1 MSQNIVLGYTSRLL
15 NQAEIYYING
25 NPKTTI
31 YSEVNTNIQVG
42 DKVFIMNG
50 IYDSQKY
57 IDIGKYALNADGY
70 SVLYT
75 NNCQIVID
83 LPYTYS
89 TTFTQSYYTDNL
101 DNYKKIYNIE
111 TQREFDYINQIL
123 VDSYTYSDF
132 YQYNRISKFE
142 HGLTNNIIYSA
153 GTFSGISATN
163 SIGYNNGISATNSFW
178 ARIGDS
184 WININYEFD
193 SGTFSGIYYNG
204 RIMIFGEDFNYNGT
218 LLKQRNIYKYNT
230 TTYTWDLDI
239 LYKQPII
246 SKLSFQGGSFHG
258 VHNDGIFGN
267 YKSNQVW
274 NNNGVWN
281 SGFFVNSTWE
291 SGVMNSKSSGN
302 SASYYAELI
311 NNKVK
316 QHFDYSNNNGYGYN
330 YILDSEIKSGT
341 INNGNVINTNI
352 NGDTDT
358 YIFDNQN
365 INLNLNGGFYD
376 FCDFKN
382 VNINNSETLD
392 SIISNSNINNSQ
404 IYNSQINNSIV
415 INSKLNGSNVLN
427 IISADISYYFSE
439 TNESRGI
446 LKLYISESDF
456 LRLDLMDNFY
466 ITNIDKNFVLNSL
479 SLSQKLL
486 MPYELRYVIDSIFNP
501 DFSNNII
508 VSLKTPFDNKFIP
521 TISIIHNF
529 EIDNSFNTNIN
540 NNYSIDIDFGNF
552 IIDITDL
559 NNLYLD
565 SNNNVLDTKNQ
576 YLNKK
581 TVNNLFSNA
590 YISNGDINEGSVNN
604 SEFINYNNINYNTN
618 IISGSSSNLSI
629 SKINNN
635 QLSVL
640 LKSPKEYSTGTLKIG
655 NYVWLDSILY
665 NNITDIS
672 GTYSIVSISYSN
684 TNIYLG
690 LSNSSIV
697 SSLNSIGTYSITD
710 GFFNKNYVNTVK
722 ISNSNIDSG
731 LFLGTLFKST
741 TFYNSNFD
749 NTSLSY
755 DNLSL
760 LRLIGLNINDSS
772 LVFNNATIK
781 SSVINNAT
789 WNSSIAI
796 DCIWNNTIFNNGI
809 FYDGYWLSG
818 VFNNGLFTNSD
829 GVLQSIDYS
838 DNQLYNNWYN
848 GIFNSG
854 TFYKSIWVQGI
865 FNNGLF
871 YNSDWYSGTWNNGI
885 LGDNSVPHNKTT
897 FGVGLTFG
905 VSQSY
910 WYDGIVKNADVGGL
924 GNVYWYDGIFYNGQF
939 NSIKGT
945 GSSIWYNGQ
954 FNGGNFTGDSI
965 WEYGIF
971 NGGKFLSAY
980 RNSLINSTQSTDYS
994 WQGGIFNEGLFSSQS
1009 TWYNG
1014 EFNGGLFNGIVWN
1027 NGIFGGGNFV
1037 GSGQNILVGSDSDYV
1052 NQFTQSF
1059 YGLWRNGIFSEKK
1072 QYKIYDTI
1080 LNISETA
1087 LFNNGLWQNGIF
1099 DSTDGQFN
1107 NSAWLA
1113 GNFINGNFKGGVFN
1127 PYCDITLQGSPI
1139 SSYNLNII
1147 PDDPNC
1153 CVWNNGNFYSGNFNF
1168 SNWNSGNFYDG
1179 TMTGAVWNSGTWYY
1193 GNANNIYW
1201 VSGTWLNGQW
1211 NGSPYDYSILDDSF
1225 KVKDGPEKQILSR
1238 IGLFNS
1244 NMHVNNVFTGT
1255 YSSIGTLGWTQS
1267 QLGTNLSWIGSYSI
1281 YLPNSIYSNPIFI
1294 PSTMHPLAYQT
1305 KVDIFSEYAFSFQIG
1320 EIVIPG
1326 EVYSISFGDFYTVS
1340 YTVVNN
1346 DTYNDVLLKLAN
1358 LINTDSYLSSSKII
1372 WHYSQNADVAVG
1384 NSINNVIRSGIILDQ
1399 HELFIY
1405 YSSLRSD
1412 LIPGVT
1418 ASKVFN
1424 NNTKQSNVLN
1434 FTIGTSSN
1442 IFSTASN
1449 YLINLT
1455 LESNG
1460 GSSYFIINYGNFNV
1474 SYTLNGK
1481 QNYKIP
1487 LNQTNA
1493 GLNNQYLNIQK
1504 LSTSFGNP
1512 TFSILSY
1519 DVTVY
1524 ETVYSDNC
1532 NKIFNLINYPSIT
1545 STYSILINSSTIS
1558 LASVDTN
1565 LITTYKVDNEQA
1577 TSGFLTINFGNG
1589 KFGSFPSSD
1598 GVNSIISNTSIWKGG
1613 AWNNGYWNSNTSKF
1627 KNLSYIGIDN
1637 YTWNITLISDDESID
1652 FTSSK
1657 YSLVSGDN
1665 ISISNIVGLDINN
1678 NRVLITNLS
1687 KVLSV
1692 TPLILKEDGN
1702 NVLSTITIQILTKY
1716 PLLRIEKDSLNH
1728 TIQITKTSWLSG
1740 VFTNG
1745 AFEGIW
1751 TYGMVKGFPYITK
1764 FENTHWIDGIFD
1776 GGTFKSVPIN
1786 SGSQSTG
1793 LIQNFTFRDNNI
1805 ASENNIGSNLGFNYN
1820 SWMDLYYHTN
1830 SMTNI
1835 YKNNYTYNQEYQL
1848 SIPDMNLNGYP
1859 TYDVLS
1865 SKSYFRNSYDNNIVY
1880 YSLGSKYQIY
1890 NDFIGDGSIFNNS
1903 YSNQINKLG
1912 LNKFYELGWSYSQD
1926 SNLNISSNTGLFDS
1940 NKLYVS
1946 NSNPN
1951 ADLSRIGIR
1960 YVIVSDPKVYDPS
1973 FNKTPITQTTTRILN
1988 SGNSLVKYNN
1998 SSGGTNPA
2006 TPSYV
2011 FVGNFENTA
2020 RFKSLYYSNSHA
2032 TASQYNVKAF
2042 TNIHNNLSIK
2052 KENDGYYN
2060 PNPDWDQIKGYGK
2073 SGLTGSNITDPISN
2087 DRFSFNYWRIPTSD
2101 TYTLG
2106 LQIPFILNL
2115 GDNYDR
2121 HVGVDWGG
2129 YYDNSRGGGSVYFKL
2144 FGCIEYCLFNND
2156 ITNEDNWNILGT
2168 TYMKIDPNLKNTGS
2182 FDTYIKVGDNQYDGS
2197 INFDNEN
2204 IVSGLLTIDNF
2215 GYDFNQGDY
2224 VRFNVYSVIG
2234 PQNNRTNNSIDN
2246 SIQAPYSDIGFN
2258 INGINTELNKPGTQ
2272 MNIAFPGTRTFA
2284 SITFNPTSQNIPLNG
2299 FGTTYPVT
2307 KLNQRILNYP
2317 YNNSGYFEVYTSNSV
2332 SYLENDKV
2340 NISKNRYSLTSFDI
2354 TKVNSDIVVNKQPSL
2369 NPITS
2374 TFSFNVS
2381 NNEIKINGLYS
2392 NVLKVGDYISL
2403 NNNLE
2408 VYYFTITNI
2417 GLSSYQTTNVSSKGS
2432 PIITVTNITII
2443 NTLEDLPLL
2452 QDSLFT
2458 LNLVDRIVI
2467 PNIFQLN
2474 SPKIYSPNR
2483 NIINYVDNIKNN
2495 KSISN
2500 EFFYNK
2506 NSFRFYLENSG
2517 NYEILFNKIKF
2528 YEVDSIPFFNYW
2540 GTKNNINSN
2549 IVIPNIAN
2557 VPKIDNTKNIYDLL
2571 GNVSI
2576 NFTQGVTNS
2585 LALNLKNYYLSNYY
2599 VFFAVTGN
2607 TFSNYTTY
2615 SLINNII
2622 SVIGEPSSSL
2632 SEQISGNNSR
2642 LYINDTSNSQY
2653 YSFTSSFAGND
2664 YGTFSS
2670 SLTYSLLIYP
2680 TDSLTTTQKSKYIS
2694 EKIFNNDLTPL
2705 NNIEINCDFPD
2716 ITVNINKIATLKVPF
2731 SIVIDDYISSININ
2745 KDWNIYINGLTL
2757 SNSYQNKNLITV
2769 GSLPLEM
2776 YNTDNNYMGY
2786 TFSSINDVLQKTYS
2800 VVYKPTLTI
2809 NGLAYSPDFY
2819 YVNTFNVNPNL
2830 AISSVTYSFV
2840 ASTDSYGN
2848 YLTYSYGIDNLIYS
2862 TTASGRRYAT
2872 IEWSYNGGSYN
2883 YFTTSV
2889 SKSPGYN
2896 IYNINPDGTIDYSP
2910 NFPFNTYG
2918 KTYSFRITTTSSIYS
2933 SSLFVPS
2940 TYTFQIVYGQ

>member
-25 NPKTTI
+25 NPKTAI

-341 INNGNVINTNI
+341 INNGNIINTNI
-352 NGDTDT
+352 NGDNDT

-710 GFFNKNYVNTVK
+710 GLFNKNYVNTVK

-1168 SNWNSGNFYDG
+1168 SNWNNGNFYNG
-1179 TMTGAVWNSGTWYY
+1179 NMTGAVWNNGSWYY

-1225 KVKDGPEKQILSR
+1225 KVKNGPEKQILSR
-1238 IGLFNS
+1238 IGLLNKDI
-1244 NMHVNNVFTGT
+1244 HVNNVFTGT

-1267 QLGTNLSWIGSYSI
+1267 GINLPWISGSYSI
-1281 YLPNSIYSNPIFI
+1281 YLPNFVYSNPIFV
-1294 PSTMHPLAYQT
+1294 PSTIHPLAFQRKYF
-1305 KVDIFSEYAFSFQIG
+1305 IYSEYAFSFQIG
-1320 EIVIPG
+1320 DVVIPG
-1326 EVYSISFGDFYTVS
+1326 EVYSISFGNFYTVS
-1340 YTVVNN
+1340 YTVVTN
-1346 DTYNDVLLKLAN
+1346 DTYNDVFIKLAN

-1384 NSINNVIRSGIILDQ
+1384 NSINKVIRSGVILDQ

-1412 LIPGVT
+1412 LIPSVT
-1418 ASKVFN
+1418 ASKIFN
-1424 NNTKQSNVLN
+1424 NNNTQQSNVLN
-1434 FTIGTSSN
+1434 FTIASSSN

-1449 YLINLT
+1449 YLINIT
-1455 LESNG
+1455 LESTG
-1460 GSSYFIINYGNFNV
+1460 GSSDFIINYSNYKTQQ
-1474 SYTLNGK
+1474 YTLNGK
-1481 QNYKIP
+1481 QSYKIP
-1487 LNQTNA
+1487 LKQTNS
-1493 GLNNQYLNIQK
+1493 GLNKQELNIQR

-1519 DVTVY
+1519 NVYVY
-1524 ETVYSDNC
+1524 ETVYSDIN
-1532 NKIFNLINYPSIT
+1532 NSIFNSLINYPSIT
-1545 STYSILINSSTIS
+1545 SEYFNLINGSTIS
-1558 LASVDTN
+1558 LSNIDKKLV
-1565 LITTYKVDNEQA
+1565 TTYKVDTGND

-1598 GVNSIISNTSIWKGG
+1598 GVNSIISNNSIWKGG
-1613 AWNNGYWNSNTSKF
+1613 AWNNGYWNSNPIEL
-1627 KNLSYIGIDN
+1627 KNLTYLNIDN
-1637 YTWNITLISDDESID
+1637 YTWNITLTADNKTDLS
-1652 FTSSK
+1652 SSK
-1657 YSLVSGDN
+1657 YSFISGDN

-1678 NRVLITNLS
+1678 NRVLITNLC

-1692 TPLILKEDGN
+1692 TPLIKKEDGN
-1702 NVLSTITIQILTKY
+1702 NVLSTITIQVLTKY
-1716 PLLRIEKDSLNH
+1716 PILRIEQDSLNH
-1728 TIQITKTSWLSG
+1728 TIKITKTSWLSG
-1740 VFTNG
+1740 IFTNG
-1745 AFEGIW
+1745 LFEGVW
-1751 TYGMVKGFPYITK
+1751 TYGMVKGYPYITK
-1764 FENTHWIDGIFD
+1764 FKNTHWIDGIFD
-1776 GGTFKSVPIN
+1776 GGTFKS
-1786 SGSQSTG
+1786 GGGLSQSNG

-1805 ASENNIGSNLGFNYN
+1805 SEVSNIGTNLGFVYN
-1820 SWMDLYYHTN
+1820 SWIDVNYDN
-1830 SMTNI
+1830 KSMTNI

-1859 TYDVLS
+1859 TYDILS

-1890 NDFIGDGSIFNNS
+1890 TDFIGDGSIFNNA

-1912 LNKFYELGWSYSQD
+1912 LNNFYNLGWTYSQD
-1926 SNLNISSNTGLFDS
+1926 SNLNISSNTELFDS

-1946 NSNPN
+1946 NKNPN

-1960 YVIVSDPKVYDPS
+1960 YAIVSDTKVTDPIFS
-1973 FNKTPITQTTTRILN
+1973 KTSITKTTTRILN

-1998 SSGGTNPA
+1998 TGNGTNPA

-2011 FVGNFENTA
+2011 FSGNFENTA
-2020 RFKSLYYSNSHA
+2020 RFKSLYYSKSHA
-2032 TASQYNVKAF
+2032 TDSQYNVKVF
-2042 TNIHNNLSIK
+2042 TNIHNNVSNEQK
-2052 KENDGYYN
+2052 NDGYYN

-2073 SGLTGSNITDPISN
+2073 SGLTQSNITDYISN
-2087 DRFSFNYWRIPTSD
+2087 DTFTFNYWIIPTTD

-2115 GDNYDR
+2115 GDSYNR
-2121 HVGVDWGG
+2121 HVYGDWGG
-2129 YYDNSRGGGSVYFKL
+2129 YHDASRGGGSVYFKL
-2144 FGCIEYCLFNND
+2144 FGCIEYCIFNNE
-2156 ITNEDNWNILGT
+2156 IKNEDNWTILGT
-2168 TYMKIDPNLKNTGS
+2168 TYMTLDPNLKNTGS
-2182 FDTYIKVGDNQYDGS
+2182 FDTYIKVGDNKYDGS
-2197 INFDNEN
+2197 INFDNES
-2204 IVSGLLTIDNF
+2204 IVSGLLTIDKFTYNF
-2215 GYDFNQGDY
+2215 NRGDY
-2224 VRFNVYSVIG
+2224 IRFNVYAIVG

-2246 SIQAPYSDIGFN
+2246 NIQDPYSDIGFN
-2258 INGINTELNKPGTQ
+2258 TNGIISSINKPGTQ

-2284 SITFNPTSQNIPLNG
+2284 SITFNPTSQNIPLDN
-2299 FGTTYPVT
+2299 FGTTYPSS
-2307 KLNQRILNYP
+2307 KINQRILNYS
-2317 YNNSGYFEVYTSNSV
+2317 YNNSGYFEVYTSNSI
-2332 SYLENDKV
+2332 SYLENDNVK
-2340 NISKNRYSLTSFDI
+2340 ISKNRYSLSKFDI
-2354 TKVNSDIVVNKQPSL
+2354 ASFNATSNDQPIL
-2369 NPITS
+2369 DPISS
-2374 TFSFNVS
+2374 TFSFNIS
-2381 NNEIKINGLYS
+2381 KKEISFPGLYS
-2392 NVLKVGDYISL
+2392 NLLKVGDYISL
-2403 NNNLE
+2403 TNNLE
-2408 VYYFTITNI
+2408 TYYFTLTNV
-2417 GLSSYQTTNVSSKGS
+2417 GLSSYQTTYTPPKGVA
-2432 PIITVTNITII
+2432 IITINNVTIL
-2443 NTLEDLPLL
+2443 NTLESLPLL
-2452 QDSLFT
+2452 QDSYFT
-2458 LNLVDRIVI
+2458 LTLIDRIVI

-2474 SPKIYSPNR
+2474 TPKMYSPNR
-2483 NIINYVDNIKNN
+2483 DIINYINDLKNT
-2495 KSISN
+2495 SVFN
-2500 EFFYNK
+2500 EYYYNK
-2506 NSFRFYLENSG
+2506 NIFRFYLENSG
-2517 NYEILFNKIKF
+2517 DYELLFNKINF

-2540 GTKNNINSN
+2540 GKVDNINN
-2549 IVIPNIAN
+2549 DICIPYSYTSPN
-2557 VPKIDNTKNIYDLL
+2557 IDNTKNIYDVLT
-2571 GNVSI
+2571 NVSI
-2576 NFTQGVTNS
+2576 NFTQNVIGNS
-2585 LALNLKNYYLSNYY
+2585 ASNLKNYYLSNSY

-2607 TFSNYTTY
+2607 TSSNYTTY
-2615 SLINNII
+2615 SII
-2622 SVIGEPSSSL
+2622 KDIITIVGEPSTSL
-2632 SEQISGNNSR
+2632 ISEKPNTR
-2642 LYINDTSNSQY
+2642 FYINDTHNNQI
-2653 YSFTSSFAGND
+2653 YSYTSSFLGSD
-2664 YGTFSS
+2664 YVTFSS
-2670 SLTYSLLIYP
+2670 SPTYSLLVYP
-2680 TDSLTTTQKSKYIS
+2680 TDNITTTQKSKYIYV
-2694 EKIFNNDLTPL
+2694 EINNNDLTPL
-2705 NNIEINCDFPD
+2705 NNLDINCDYPD
-2716 ITVNINKIATLKVPF
+2716 ITGNMNNISTLKAPF
-2731 SIVIDDYISSININ
+2731 TINIDGDGSSVHIN
-2745 KDWNIYINGLTL
+2745 KDWFIDINGVTI
-2757 SNSYQNKNLITV
+2757 SNKYNNLITT
-2769 GSLPLEM
+2769 GDNPLEM

-2786 TFSSINDVLQKTYS
+2786 TFSTINDLMQKTYS
-2800 VVYKPTLTI
+2800 VVYKPTITI
-2809 NGLAYSPDFY
+2809 NSNKYSPDFY
-2819 YVNTFNVNPNL
+2819 YVNTFNVKPN
-2830 AISSVTYSFV
+2830 AIIASASISFSYSS
-2840 ASTDSYGN
+2840 AG
-2848 YLTYSYGIDNLIYS
+2848 TYSYGIDNLIYS

-2872 IEWSYNGGSYN
+2872 IEWSNSTTPYQ

-2889 SKSPGYN
+2889 SKPPLYN
-2896 IYNINPDGTIDYSP
+2896 IYNINTDGTIDFSP
-2910 NFPFNTYG
+2910 SFPFDVAG
-2918 KTYSFRITTTSSIYS
+2918 KTYSIRISTTMGQYS

-2940 TYTFQIVYGQ
+2940 TYTFSVVYGH